1 MSGFDAVWSRDG
13 ASTMSKGTF
22 ALSVSA
28 WTLAG
33 ILATMVASNVSQNWK
48 LNWPILIALFV
59 VTLLGV
65 LISVMSDNPFVSF
78 IGYAM
83 LSVAS
88 GLMLGPII
96 ATYTTASVVK
106 VFLVTS
112 GVVAGLGLVGAII
125 PRSLESW
132 GSWLLGALL
141 LLLVGYFIAPIAGA
155 FGLDVGGALSVI
167 DWIAIVIF
175 CASVVF
181 DWNRAMRVPRT
192 ADNAIDCAVSIYLD
206 WVNIFI
212 RLLAIMGRTRDN

>member
-13 ASTMSKGTF
+13 TNTMSKGTF
-22 ALSVSA
+22 AFAVSA
-28 WTLAG
+28 WTFAG
-33 ILATMVASNVSQNWK
+33 ILATMVASNVSQSWE
-48 LNWPILIALFV
+48 LNWPIFIALFV
-59 VTLLGV
+59 VTFLGV
-65 LISVMSDNPFVSF
+65 AISVMSDNPLVSF

-83 LSVAS
+83 LSVAF

-112 GVVAGLGLVGAII
+112 GVVAGLGLVGALI

-132 GSWLLGALL
+132 ASWLLGALV
-141 LLLVGYFIAPIAGA
+141 LLLVGYFIVPIAGA
-155 FGLDVGGALSVI
+155 FGLDVGGALTVI

-175 CASVVF
+175 CACVVF

-192 ADNAIDCAVSIYLD
+192 ADNAIDCGVAIYLD
-206 WVNIFI
+206 WLNIFI
-212 RLLAIMGRTRDN
+212 RLLAIMGKTRG